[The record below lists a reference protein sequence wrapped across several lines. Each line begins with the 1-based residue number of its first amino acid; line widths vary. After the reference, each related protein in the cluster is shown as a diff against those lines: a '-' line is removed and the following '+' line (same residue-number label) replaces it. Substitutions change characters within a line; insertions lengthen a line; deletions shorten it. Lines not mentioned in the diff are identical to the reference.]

1 VGQARKRHEPGEYY
15 PHVRKGDEVLVRAGR
30 AVRERGRVISVD
42 PQRERAVV
50 EGLNLIIKHQKP
62 TGGGGATAQRGGRM
76 EVATPI
82 HLSNLMVVCPSCH
95 APTRVGHKEVG
106 GQSSRACKR
115 CDAPLDRVDES

>member
-1 VGQARKRHEPGEYY
+1 MGQARKRHVPGEYY

-30 AVRERGRVISVD
+30 AVQERGRVISVD
-42 PQRERAVV
+42 PQRDRAVV

-62 TGGGGATAQRGGRM
+62 TGAGAASQRGGRM

-95 APTRVGHKEVG
+95 TPTRVGHKELAG
-106 GQSSRACKR
+106 RSSRICKR